1 MLSLAA
7 LLPSLI
13 SRPPVMPSGF
23 LSKFARDKSSP
34 SGAKQQQQ
42 QQQQPPLRPSP
53 RAPAPA
59 PTTTTTTTSTAP
71 AAPHHHSSIDS
82 SASTP
87 TVANSSAGGSG
98 SSASSSLIAGRA
110 SQSALG
116 QSRTLSTILGGE
128 DFQRQEHQQQQPRGD
143 AAAMSLQQN
152 AVAEASA
159 GVAMAGIPVVNV
171 HGVDGQRQ
179 QDVQGARQMSVDMM
193 DVSGLS
199 LTNQGNERQP
209 GGAGGDDVSMREKME
224 AAQLQVRGCA
234 SLPSPHVKRLLI
246 HFCRHSKHRRQ
257 RSTQRSRPALRR

>member
-1 MLSLAA
+1 
-7 LLPSLI
+7 
-13 SRPPVMPSGF
+13 MPSGF

-34 SGAKQQQQ
+34 SGAKQQHQ
-42 QQQQPPLRPSP
+42 QQQQPLRQSP
-53 RAPAPA
+53 RAPAPP
-59 PTTTTTTTSTAP
+59 PTTTTTTTPTP
-71 AAPHHHSSIDS
+71 AVPQYHSSIDS

-128 DFQRQEHQQQQPRGD
+128 DFQRQEHQQQQGGD
-143 AAAMSLQQN
+143 ATAMSLQQK

-171 HGVDGQRQ
+171 HGVDGQQQ
-179 QDVQGARQMSVDMM
+179 QDVQGGARQMSVDMM

-199 LTNQGNERQP
+199 LTNQGNERQA
-209 GGAGGDDVSMREKME
+209 GGAGGGDVSMREKME
-224 AAQLQVRGCA
+224 AAQLQVRSRA
-234 SLPSPHVKRLLI
+234 TSPRERLLI
-246 HFCRHSKHRRQ
+246 HSCRRSKHRRQ